1 MNERFKLWANSVFL
15 QVYKDTTCK
24 FSIVEIVADGYSKIY
39 LSAKEWGY
47 YFLKLHWKCN
57 WVIRWSVT
65 GTLSGPDDLQYSR
78 EKTYR

>member
-1 MNERFKLWANSVFL
+1 MSILGQKIKQSRCSTIILFMNERFKLWANSVFL

-57 WVIRWSVT
+57 
-65 GTLSGPDDLQYSR
+65 
-78 EKTYR
+78 